1 VGTKIR
7 NLFFSERE
15 NRDKDKRETMKK
27 ELQRPNSCILLLTLR
42 CHLQCKMCY
51 LWTNKDDPEQCPSFD
66 EWRAV
71 IDSIDTWAEK
81 PFTIIFGGGEPLLYK
96 ERLAALIQYAHEK
109 GFRTSL
115 ATSGYDLDK
124 ETVRALANAG
134 LDYLALTLYSL
145 KPKTQDFL
153 RGVPGS
159 LRRVKKAIKWFSLYG
174 PQVEIAID
182 TVLMGPNMREVIDL
196 TRWVQRSRHI
206 SRISFQT
213 IMQPFHTPPEAR
225 WYETERYRFLWP
237 QDVEQMCV
245 LIDQLKEMKACR
257 SKKGNSK
264 IANELSQLDVFKEY
278 FRNPDH
284 FIKHEGCPVFDNG
297 NFGIAPDG
305 SITLCPYMQPIG
317 NIRQQALPDVWTSEE
332 ARARRSEI
340 RSCAQNCHHIMNC
353 WYEEE
358 PANGADQ
365 NGDEHVVHSSTPR
378 NDEAPR
384 DKNLCEEEI
393 KIADAGEDDTKKNSP
408 EPPAISQPKF
418 CDITITTKCMLKC
431 KMCKAWQNS
440 GDGPHL
446 SFDDAKRFV
455 DELASFV
462 KPGLEINVMGGE
474 PLSVPWC
481 LDLCDYISE
490 KGFRS
495 IISTNAYLIDENMAR
510 RIADSKLTVLALS
523 LESLRPE
530 MHDENRG
537 CKGLHKRVMQAI
549 EYLDTYCRGKLT
561 CTVLSIIME
570 KNLDDIIPLAEWVGT
585 VDLFENISYLAL
597 LETGIVPGRHWFRD
611 PYYKDLWPQDK
622 AKLDSV
628 IDQCIRMR
636 TTGSKIW
643 NPLSQLDAF
652 KEYYDDPVRFM
663 QTTPYALH
671 DYIIDLDEKKNIYVS
686 GETLG
691 SLDDGPLKEAWTSD
705 KAEALRDKIR
715 TEGPGKRSCVINF
728 VCAFP
733 DDAAY
738 IAGKEPI
745 IEQDPKYSANVFS
758 KKDPLVRLPK
768 FSVIMVN
775 QACPLKCQMC
785 YNWKVPAAQEEN
797 SLEDMQRFVSQCA
810 DLVGEK
816 FEINLAGGEPF
827 LRPEVFDLIRHIRS
841 FGYTVSCTTNAF
853 LLKGKLLD
861 EVRASGLNHMPVSL
875 DSLDPKIHDFLRGR
889 PGTHQ
894 QVMDVFSE
902 LWKDRGCLK
911 SLTIQTIIMKPNLD
925 GIVDLVKWAH
935 THDISTYLMAIM
947 RPVGIAID
955 PLWFQKKEHAFLWPD
970 DLTQVYAVIDE
981 LIELKDQ
988 GFRIENKR
996 EQLLAFKEYFRNP
1009 TVFVKNGPCSLGDG
1023 IVNVGPDG
1031 NIYLCWE
1038 KGPIGNI
1045 KTSDIRELWYAPFT
1059 RERRKE
1065 ILSCRRNC
1073 AEMVNCFF
1081 EE

>member
-1 VGTKIR
+1 
-7 NLFFSERE
+7 
-15 NRDKDKRETMKK
+15 MKK
-27 ELQRPNSCILLLTLR
+27 ELQKPNSCILLLTLS
-42 CHLQCKMCY
+42 CNLKCKMCY
-51 LWTNKDDPEQCPSFD
+51 LWTNKEDEAQCPSCD

-71 IDSIDTWAEK
+71 IDSLDTWAAK
-81 PFTIIFGGGEPLLYK
+81 PFTIIFGGGEPLLHK
-96 ERLAALIQYAHEK
+96 ERLETLIRYANEK

-115 ATSGYDLDK
+115 ATSGYEMDK
-124 ETVRALANAG
+124 ETALKLAHAG

-145 KPKTQDFL
+145 RPKTQDFL

-159 LRRVKKAIKWFSLYG
+159 LQRVKKTIRWFSRYA
-174 PQVEIAID
+174 PNVEIAID
-182 TVLMGPNMREVIDL
+182 TVLMGPNMREIVDL
-196 TRWVQRSRHI
+196 TRWVQRNKHI

-213 IMQPFHTPPEAR
+213 IMQPFHTPVEPR
-225 WYETERYRFLWP
+225 WFERESYRFLWP
-237 QDVEQMCV
+237 QDTEHMCV
-245 LIDQLKEMKACR
+245 LIDQLKEMKAYR
-257 SKKGNSK
+257 EKKGNSK
-264 IANELSQLDVFKEY
+264 IANSLGQFDVFKDY
-278 FRNPDH
+278 FRDPEQ
-284 FIKHEGCPVFDNG
+284 FIKHDGCPVFDNG
-297 NFGIAPDG
+297 NFGIAPNG
-305 SITLCPYMQPIG
+305 SITLCPYVKPIG
-317 NIRQQALPDVWTSEE
+317 NIRERSLPQIWTSDE
-332 ARARRSEI
+332 AQMRRSEI
-340 RSCAQNCHHIMNC
+340 RRCTQNCHHIMNC

-358 PANGADQ
+358 PPKNGEQNADDHETERCAC
-365 NGDEHVVHSSTPR
+365 GD
-378 NDEAPR
+378 DETCTEAVSQS
-384 DKNLCEEEI
+384 EEI
-393 KIADAGEDDTKKNSP
+393 KIISPAEPAPVKTED
-408 EPPAISQPKF
+408 EPIAISQPKF
-418 CDITITTKCMLKC
+418 CDITITTDCMLKC
-431 KMCKAWQNS
+431 KMCKAWHNS
-440 GDGPHL
+440 NGGPCL
-446 SFDDAKRFV
+446 SFAEAKKFV
-455 DELASFV
+455 DELATFV
-462 KPGLEINVMGGE
+462 RPGLEINVMGGE

-495 IISTNAYLIDENMAR
+495 IISTNGYLIDKKMAR

-523 LESLRPE
+523 LESLRAE

-537 CKGLHKRVMQAI
+537 QPGLHKRVMDAV

-585 VDLFENISYLAL
+585 EALFENISYLAL
-597 LETGIVPGRHWFRD
+597 LETGIVPGRYWFQD
-611 PYYKDLWPQDK
+611 EYYKDLWPHDK
-622 AKLDSV
+622 KKLDSV
-628 IDQCIRMR
+628 IDECIRIR
-636 TTGSKIW
+636 TSGGKIW
-643 NPLSQLDAF
+643 NPLSQLEAF
-652 KEYYDDPVRFM
+652 KEYYHDPIAFM
-663 QTTPYALH
+663 QTTEYALH
-671 DYIIDLDEKKNIYVS
+671 DYIIDLDEKKNIYLS

-691 SLDDGPLKEAWTSD
+691 TLDERPLKKMWISE
-705 KAEALRDKIR
+705 KAEAIREKIR
-715 TEGPGKRSCVINF
+715 SEGPGKRSCVINF

-733 DDAAY
+733 EDSEFLAAKAPL
-738 IAGKEPI
+738 IEP
-745 IEQDPKYSANVFS
+745 DPKHAANVFS
-758 KKDPLVRLPK
+758 KEDPLVRLPK

-775 QACPLKCQMC
+775 QACPLKCEMC

-797 SLEDMQRFVSQCA
+797 TLEDMQRFVSQCA

-875 DSLDPKIHDFLRGR
+875 DSLDPEVHDFLRGR

-894 QVMDVFSE
+894 QVMDVFTE
-902 LWKDRGCLK
+902 LWQDRGCLK
-911 SLTIQTIIMKPNLD
+911 SLTIQTIIMKPNLE

-947 RPVGIAID
+947 RPVGIEID
-955 PLWFQKKEHAFLWPD
+955 PLWFQKKEYAFLWPD
-970 DLTQVYAVIDE
+970 DLAKVHTVIDE
-981 LIELKDQ
+981 LIALKDK
-988 GFRIENKR
+988 GFRIENQR

-1009 TVFVKNGPCSLGDG
+1009 TIFVKNGPCSLGDG

-1045 KTSDIRELWYAPFT
+1045 KTSDIRTLWYAPFT

-1065 ILSCRRNC
+1065 ILTCRRNC

-1081 EE
+1081 EK